1 MNIKKE
7 AIIGDNLYVGH
18 MIASGDSRM
27 KKKGGRPLRDQGKSR
42 CANINI
48 YLAW

>member
-7 AIIGDNLYVGH
+7 AIIGDNLYVGY

-27 KKKGGRPLRDQGKSR
+27 KKKGGGLCGTKEKVGAPT
-42 CANINI
+42 
-48 YLAW
+48 